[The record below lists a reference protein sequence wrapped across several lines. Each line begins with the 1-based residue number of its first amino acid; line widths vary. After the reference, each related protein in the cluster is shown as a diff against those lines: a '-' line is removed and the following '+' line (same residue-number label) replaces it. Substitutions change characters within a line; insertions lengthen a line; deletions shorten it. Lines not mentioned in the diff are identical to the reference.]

1 MSEKGYDIIFK
12 DCEFRYLD
20 DNAELCCENKQGFD
34 IKCDNCQENIHLN
47 CQNYVPKNDM
57 CLLYFELGVSE
68 VSQYD
73 ECAEKIIYD
82 DKKLQQK
89 WSN

>member
-1 MSEKGYDIIFK
+1 MIEFK
-12 DCEFRYLD
+12 DCPYRFLD
-20 DNAELCCENKQGFD
+20 NEELHCKNKADKG
-34 IKCDNCQENIHLN
+34 KCDNCKENVHLN

-57 CLLYFELGVSE
+57 CLLYFELGVSN

-73 ECAEKIIYD
+73 TCAEKIIYD
-82 DKKLQQK
+82 DKNLQRK